1 MLQNLIKKT
10 VLFQQSIK
18 IRLLLSYNCQRFD
31 SETWLFQLIIGS
43 HKHFSPFSFLVV
55 FLDKICSKT
64 ELLINQHTRI
74 KHIQIHTYFFIF
86 LYIDIFNDYIP
97 DIIPTGKRLFNYK
110 RPPLPAQ
117 YLISH
122 PPYLSAP
129 PKNSICCS
137 KISPAGRSHG
147 SCPYFSKIFKVWN
160 KASQPVNV
168 ISSNTQKTNKNNNRK
183 E

>member
-1 MLQNLIKKT
+1 MT
-10 VLFQQSIK
+10 
-18 IRLLLSYNCQRFD
+18 RF
-31 SETWLFQLIIGS
+31 
-43 HKHFSPFSFLVV
+43 
-55 FLDKICSKT
+55 
-64 ELLINQHTRI
+64 
-74 KHIQIHTYFFIF
+74 
-86 LYIDIFNDYIP
+86 P
-97 DIIPTGKRLFNYK
+97 DIISTGKRLFNYK

-147 SCPYFSKIFKVWN
+147 SCPYFSQTFKVWN

-168 ISSNTQKTNKNNNRK
+168 ISSNTQKTNKVKQQQEKNKRDLVSRHSNLQHLFIDKTNKRMVGRVEEAFINEFAYSPLNGETEINGFSMK
-183 E
+183 AERFRLVCLFSQ